1 MLSGPVGVPSPS
13 GRGRVEP
20 VLTGGMA
27 WGDEAPSKPVYPG
40 IDLIA
45 AIAAGL
51 KGLKGDPT
59 SSPPLCGNP

>member
-51 KGLKGDPT
+51 NGL
-59 SSPPLCGNP
+59 